1 MLTDLKIR
9 QAKSTDKN
17 YTLSDCD
24 GLYLFVSTSGS
35 KLWHFRYTWLGK
47 RNRFSRRREGFEPSS
62 QGLDN
67 CACKYS

>member
-24 GLYLFVSTSGS
+24 GLYLFVSASGS
-35 KLWHFRYTWLGK
+35 KL
-47 RNRFSRRREGFEPSS
+47 
-62 QGLDN
+62 
-67 CACKYS
+67 